1 MSAEKTG
8 KVSPSIISKSSEKS
22 MYLGLNG
29 IPLKTMPTDHTNFLL
44 YIPTGYWSFPNQ
56 TNIYSVDSQY
66 LQLYEQVEKKLWG
79 SSKEYL
85 EAERSIGDDWRNM
98 LVDTGHNPESSVSK
112 SDFDKILAKITD
124 VDDKRF
130 LHKYLYTIDFF
141 SLISNIQEISKELIY
156 LSGDFYYILNFESE
170 FLGLSNSDKQM
181 YRTTKSPVANKLVG
195 LMALI
200 YIRLHSSLDY
210 HTKLAYEI
218 EKTRTSFEKYPKL
231 VSNNKLYSDK
241 KKLNINESI
250 GTLFEKD
257 AFINGIE
264 SYRNE
269 LIHNS
274 LLDDTPRIYEKYE
287 NHELVERY
295 ILLPDTDEKGRI
307 EGYVNR
313 RFFYSQEVK
322 FNLILPDLLQTFQE
336 RQLKTLQ
343 VLSQSMAST

>member
-1 MSAEKTG
+1 MNAKNTG
-8 KVSPSIISKSSEKS
+8 KISPLIVSKSLEKS
-22 MYLGLNG
+22 MYLGLSG
-29 IPLKTMPTDHTNFLL
+29 IPLETMPTDHTDFLF
-44 YIPTGYWSFPNQ
+44 YDPTGYWSFPNQ
-56 TNIYSVDSQY
+56 TIIHSLESQY
-66 LQLYEQVEKKLWG
+66 LLLYELVVTKLWG
-79 SSKEYL
+79 NAQAYID
-85 EAERSIGDDWRNM
+85 AEGSIDAHWKDM
-98 LVDTGHNPESSVSK
+98 LTDTGLNAESTLSK
-112 SDFDKILAKITD
+112 SDFDKTLGKITD

-170 FLGLSNSDKQM
+170 FLGLSNSEKQM
-181 YRTTKSPVANKLVG
+181 YRTTKSPIANKLIG

-200 YIRLHSSLDY
+200 YIRLQSSLDY

-218 EKTRTSFEKYPKL
+218 EKIKTSFEKYPKL
-231 VSNNKLYSDK
+231 ASNNKLYSDK

-287 NHELVERY
+287 NYELVERY
-295 ILLPDTDEKGRI
+295 ILLPDTDENGRI

-313 RFFYSQEVK
+313 NFFYSQEVK
-322 FNLILPDLLQTFQE
+322 FNLILPDLLRTFQE
-336 RQLKTLQ
+336 RQIKTLQ
-343 VLSQSMAST
+343 VLSQSMQP